1 MSKDKGIL
9 LLSWVVTIVFLVL
22 NVPRNRVKHAIL
34 AFLYKQMVTWLFGLL
49 VVEKGLIKYPVRF
62 FKKANKT
69 SFSFEYFI
77 YPALCAIF
85 NMNYPEHKNRLL
97 KFFYI
102 MFHSGVVTFVEYLIE
117 RNTRLITYVKWKW
130 YWSFVTMSLTYYSSR
145 LFYRWYFID
154 EFSRGNVNS
163 LNVPTGENFS

>member
-1 MSKDKGIL
+1 MSKDKRVL
-9 LLSWVVTIVFLVL
+9 LFFWVVTIVLLVL

-49 VVEKGLIKYPVRF
+49 VVERGLIKYPVRF

-77 YPALCAIF
+77 YPALCTIF
-85 NMNYPEHKNRLL
+85 NMNYPENKSRLM

-102 MFHSGVVTFVEYLIE
+102 MFHSGAVTFVEYLIE
-117 RNTRLITYVKWKW
+117 RKTNLITYVKWKW
-130 YWSFVTMSLTYYSSR
+130 YWSFITMSITYYSSR
-145 LFYRWYFID
+145 IFYRWFFKD
-154 EFSRGNVNS
+154 EFSKGNGNS
-163 LNVPTGENFS
+163 LTSY

>member
-9 LLSWVVTIVFLVL
+9 LLSWVVTIVLLVL
-22 NVPRNRVKHAIL
+22 NVPRNRVRHAIL

-77 YPALCAIF
+77 YPALCSIF
-85 NMNYPEHKNRLL
+85 NMNYPENKSRFI

-102 MFHSGVVTFVEYLIE
+102 MLHSGSVTFVEYLIE

-130 YWSFVTMSLTYYSSR
+130 YWSFITMAVTYYSSR
-145 LFYRWYFID
+145 VFYRWFFKEEYSFD
-154 EFSRGNVNS
+154 LPKEV
-163 LNVPTGENFS
+163 